1 MGSPLSPILADIVMQ
16 DLELKAIKNLDF
28 EIPVY
33 YRYVDDILLI
43 TPANRVDIILNAFN
57 SIHSRLQFTVE
68 YEKNKS
74 ISFLDL
80 NLSVINDTLY
90 IDWYKKETCS
100 GRYLHWYSRH
110 PMCYKVGMIY
120 GLIDRALLL
129 SHPIFQQKKFGI
141 CD

>member
-1 MGSPLSPILADIVMQ
+1 MGSPLSPILADVVMQ

-43 TPANRVDIILNAFN
+43 TPAYKVDTILNAFN
-57 SIHSRLQFTVE
+57 NIHSRLQFTVE

-90 IDWYKKETCS
+90 INWYKKET
-100 GRYLHWYSRH
+100 YS
-110 PMCYKVGMIY
+110 
-120 GLIDRALLL
+120 
-129 SHPIFQQKKFGI
+129 GI
-141 CD
+141 CIGIPDTLCVIRLE